1 MGNSIIT
8 AVDVNDKIIIIDVE
22 KLKDYDR
29 VKNARVFKTLF
40 KINEQSEFGDYPMK
54 VNDDGHVTILQ
65 DLDISNTDWYNL
77 IQFLENG
84 LVKIDH
90 LNKDQCIE
98 LIENIN
104 ITNMK
109 LGGFPSFDDYYK
121 DFYSNQIESRE
132 IYNPFTPEEDHKQI
146 YIWDLELDT
155 NHNFRHTHKITDGWS
170 ATKHYRLGSS
180 VTDFIWWRKLKS

>member
-22 KLKDYDR
+22 KLKGYDR

-54 VNDDGHVTILQ
+54 VNDDGHITILQ

-84 LVKIDH
+84 LIKMDY

-104 ITNMK
+104 VTNMK
-109 LGGFPSFDDYYK
+109 LGGFSSFDDYYK
-121 DFYSNQIESRE
+121 DFYSNQIENHE

-146 YIWDLELDT
+146 YIWDLESDL
-155 NHNFRHTHKITDGWS
+155 NRNFRDFHKIDDGWS
-170 ATKHYRLGSS
+170 VTKHYRLEKS

>member
-22 KLKDYDR
+22 KLKGYDR

-54 VNDDGHVTILQ
+54 TNEDGHITILQ

-84 LVKIDH
+84 LVKM
-90 LNKDQCIE
+90 E
-98 LIENIN
+98 
-104 ITNMK
+104 
-109 LGGFPSFDDYYK
+109 
-121 DFYSNQIESRE
+121 QIGRASCRE
-132 IYNPFTPEEDHKQI
+132 
-146 YIWDLELDT
+146 
-155 NHNFRHTHKITDGWS
+155 R
-170 ATKHYRLGSS
+170 
-180 VTDFIWWRKLKS
+180 V

>member
-8 AVDVNDKIIIIDVE
+8 AVDVNNKIIIIDVE
-22 KLKDYDR
+22 KLKGYDR

-54 VNDDGHVTILQ
+54 TNEDGHITILQ

-84 LVKIDH
+84 LIKMNYLD
-90 LNKDQCIE
+90 KDQSIE
-98 LIENIN
+98 LIENVN
-104 ITNMK
+104 MTNMK

-121 DFYSNQIESRE
+121 DFYNNQIQNHE

-146 YIWDLELDT
+146 YIWDLESDL
-155 NHNFRHTHKITDGWS
+155 NRNFRNFHSIDDGWS
-170 ATKHYRLGSS
+170 VTKHFRLENS
-180 VTDFIWWRKLKS
+180 VTDFMWWRKLK

>member
-8 AVDVNDKIIIIDVE
+8 AVDVNDKIIIIDVD
-22 KLKDYDR
+22 KLKGYDR

-54 VNDDGHVTILQ
+54 VNDDGHITILQ

-84 LVKIDH
+84 LIKMDY

-121 DFYSNQIESRE
+121 DFYSNQIENHE

-146 YIWDLELDT
+146 YIWDLESDL
-155 NHNFRHTHKITDGWS
+155 NRNFRNFHSIDDGWTV
-170 ATKHYRLGSS
+170 TKHYRLESS
-180 VTDFIWWRKLKS
+180 VTDFIWWRKLKN